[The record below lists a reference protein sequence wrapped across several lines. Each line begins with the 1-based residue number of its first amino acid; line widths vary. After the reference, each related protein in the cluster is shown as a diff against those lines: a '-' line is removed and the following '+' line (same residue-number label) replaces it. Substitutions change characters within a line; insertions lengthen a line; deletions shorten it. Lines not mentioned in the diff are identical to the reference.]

1 MNTGMKVLKFGG
13 TSVGSAQRMK
23 DVARLITDGERKIVV
38 LSAMSGTTNT
48 LVEISDYLY
57 KKNPEGANEIINRLE
72 AKYRRHI
79 DELYATPEYKQ
90 KGMDLIKSHFDY
102 IRSYTKD
109 LFTLFEEKV
118 ILAQGELIST
128 GMMNYYLQE
137 CGVNSVL
144 LPALEFMRTDKNAEP
159 DPVYIKDKLRAQL
172 ELYPDADIYITQGF
186 ICRNAY
192 GEIDNLQRGGSDY
205 TASLI
210 GAAVNASEIQIWTDI
225 DGMHNNDP
233 RFVQNTSPVRYLNF
247 EEAAELAYFGAKI
260 LHPVCIQPAK
270 LGNIPVRLL
279 NTMSPEAPGTL
290 ISNDADGGGI
300 KAVAAKDN
308 ITAIKIKSGRMLLAY
323 GFLRKVFEIF
333 ESYKTPIDMVTTSEV
348 GVSLTIDNTS
358 PVRHLQ
364 FEEAAELAYF
374 GAKILHPTCIQPAK
388 YANIP
393 VRLLNTMDPSA
404 EGTLISNDTE
414 KGKIKAVA
422 AKDNITAIK
431 IKSSRMLLAYGFLR
445 KVFEI
450 FESYQTSIDMICTS
464 EVGVSVSIDNVKHL
478 NEILDDLKKYGT
490 VTVDRD
496 MCIICVVGDLEWENV
511 GFEAKAL
518 DAMRDIPVRMISYGG
533 SNYNISFLIR
543 ECDKKEALQSLSKAL
558 FNE

>member
-1 MNTGMKVLKFGG
+1 MKVLKFGG

-23 DVARLITDGERKIVV
+23 DVAKLITDGEQKIVV

-72 AKYRRHI
+72 AKYKQHI
-79 DELYATPEYKQ
+79 DELYSTEEYKQ
-90 KGMDLIKSHFDY
+90 KTLEFVRSVFDY

-109 LFTLFEEKV
+109 IFTLFEEKV
-118 ILAQGELIST
+118 ILAQGEIIST
-128 GMMNYYLQE
+128 NMVTNYLLEQ
-137 CGVNSVL
+137 GVKAVL
-144 LPALEFMRTDKNAEP
+144 IPALEFMRTDKNREP
-159 DPVYIKDKLRAQL
+159 DLNYIREKLDAQL
-172 ELYPDADIYITQGF
+172 EANPGYDIYITQGF

-192 GEIDNLQRGGSDY
+192 GETDNLERGGSDY

-225 DGMHNNDP
+225 DGMHDNDP
-233 RFVQNTSPVRYLNF
+233 RVVDKTSPVRQ
-247 EEAAELAYFGAKI
+247 
-260 LHPVCIQPAK
+260 LH
-270 LGNIPVRLL
+270 
-279 NTMSPEAPGTL
+279 
-290 ISNDADGGGI
+290 
-300 KAVAAKDN
+300 
-308 ITAIKIKSGRMLLAY
+308 
-323 GFLRKVFEIF
+323 
-333 ESYKTPIDMVTTSEV
+333 
-348 GVSLTIDNTS
+348 
-358 PVRHLQ
+358 

-374 GAKILHPTCIQPAK
+374 GAKILHPTCVQPAK

-393 VRLLNTMDPSA
+393 VRLLNTMEPSA
-404 EGTLISNDTE
+404 PGTLISNDTE
-414 KGKIKAVA
+414 RGKIKAVA

-450 FESYQTSIDMICTS
+450 FESYQTSIDMVCTS
-464 EVGVSVSIDNVKHL
+464 EVGVSVTVDNTKHL
-478 NEILDDLKKYGT
+478 NEIVNDLKKYGT
-490 VTVDRD
+490 VTVDHD
-496 MCIICVVGDLEWENV
+496 MCIICVVGDLEWENI

-543 ECDKKEALQSLSKAL
+543 EADKKRALQALSDML
-558 FNE
+558 FNNK